1 MKNKISY
8 LHIKKKKKS
17 KTGVITGEFLFM
29 NNFLILLG
37 QDLMNFANFTL
48 NRAKVGM
55 QKIDV
60 LQFVK

>member
-1 MKNKISY
+1 
-8 LHIKKKKKS
+8 
-17 KTGVITGEFLFM
+17 M
-29 NNFLILLG
+29 NNFLILSG